1 MRVVLAGADE
11 ELLMR
16 VAYPALAAAGFDVAA
31 VVSDAGRLTQM
42 VAVLGDEV
50 LVVVEGDLY
59 ATPEAAEAALKALPV
74 SVALVLPAVWSREQE
89 RFAALPN
96 LVAGVTAPISWAQI
110 AAELKQRRIG
120 AKAVDRGRQMTD
132 DGRRTTDDGRP
143 TADDG
148 RRMTDDGRRTTDD
161 RRPTADD
168 GQRTAFVP
176 QPPPSPSP
184 NLPTPNLPTPN
195 LPARRLLTFWSGPM
209 GGSGRTTLA
218 LLLALLAA
226 ERGVETLLLAL
237 AEPAVSA
244 ILRLPRMPNA
254 TVFFESGN
262 LSAARQRVT
271 FAPPS
276 PNLPSPNLP
285 SPKLPSPSFPL
296 SVMLGPARAR
306 DGAVEREKIG
316 GLIEAA
322 RAASGLVVADLPAL
336 VPGGNPWTLEPLKR
350 ADDVVLVLPPT
361 GMGVTA
367 AVEGLATLRD
377 IGAAGRVYL
386 ALNRRAAAG
395 GVSAQE
401 FAAGVTAVWG
411 SSPPVVTVVPFV
423 AALPGV
429 LEQGELPDDRR
440 LAVGIEQLA
449 EAVLGLRMADDGRR
463 AADHGRRAADD
474 RRQMADGGRRVTED
488 RRRTTDDEQ
497 QTAGRPRRRLISIEV
512 TD

>member
-89 RFAALPN
+89 RFAVLPN

-120 AKAVDRGRQMTD
+120 AKAVDRGRQMT
-132 DGRRTTDDGRP
+132 
-143 TADDG
+143 DDG

-463 AADHGRRAADD
+463 AADD
-474 RRQMADGGRRVTED
+474 RRQTADGGRRVTED
-488 RRRTTDDEQ
+488 RRRTTDDGQ